1 MYTPVFSVHLKNIKS
16 TQSMRHAFHTF
27 LSLILLLAAC
37 QPRPELANAVN
48 PLIGTAY
55 NGHTFPGATVPFG
68 MVSPSP
74 DTGLNDW
81 QHCSGY
87 HRDDASILGF
97 SQTHMSGTG
106 APDMCDLLLMPVCG
120 DPVFEPGAPDNPEEG
135 YRAHFLHESESAR
148 PGYYAVTLDEDGIR
162 CEMTASERCAF
173 YRFSFQGPQQRPGLI
188 FDMLHG
194 NDGGIYEA
202 DVRCADERHIQ
213 GFRRSY
219 GFISNHVLYFWAELS
234 EPVAFWTGWVDGQ
247 ALPQGEAAE
256 RMSKLHVAVPTSKQL
271 LVRVGVSTVSC
282 EAARENLHSELQGKS
297 FGDVAKAAAAKWEAA
312 LSPIRASFPTPEQ
325 EETFYTALYH
335 TMVVPNLI
343 TDVDGSYR
351 GWDKE
356 VHRSAE
362 GDYYTNYSLW
372 DTYRAVHPLYNLI
385 CPERNVA
392 FIRSMLARYDQIG
405 MLPINEYGTCETFCM
420 IGYHS
425 VPVIADAIL
434 QDLGGFDYEKA
445 WAAMKSIAEDPDRG
459 VWPYKIY
466 GFIPSGLD
474 HSSVSKTLEY
484 AYDDWCMAQV
494 ARKLGKMDEAAY
506 FAGRA
511 GNYAN
516 VFDPS
521 VGFTRPRLEDGSW
534 KEPFNPLR
542 TAAHDQDFIEGN
554 AWQYTFYIPHDRA
567 RMVELYGGPEAFGA
581 KLDEMFA
588 TELSADDIVVPDVT
602 GLIGQY
608 AHGNEP
614 CHHVAYLYN
623 DAAQPWKTQEMV
635 ARIKR
640 EMYKAAPDG
649 LCGNDD
655 CGQMSAWYVFSAL
668 GFYPVAPGSGSFDIG
683 SPSVCTAV
691 LSLPGGGQFRIRTQ
705 TVDGGQIGLEDIYI
719 QGMTL
724 NGAPYSGT
732 TLALSEIRAGGELV
746 FTMGPEPAQ

>member
-1 MYTPVFSVHLKNIKS
+1 MKRTVPFFAICLALV
-16 TQSMRHAFHTF
+16 
-27 LSLILLLAAC
+27 LLCGCKQGPTLAGLVD
-37 QPRPELANAVN
+37 PM
-48 PLIGTAY
+48 IGTAY

-81 QHCSGY
+81 QHCAGY
-87 HRDDASILGF
+87 HHDDDWILGF

-120 DPVFEPGAPDNPEEG
+120 EPAFEPGDNTRKG

-148 PGYYAVTLDEDGIR
+148 PGYYAVTLDEDVIR

-173 YRFSFQGPQQRPGLI
+173 YRFTFQGPEQQPGLL

-202 DVRCADERHIQ
+202 DVRCTDDRHIE

-219 GFISNHVLYFWAELS
+219 GFISNHVWYFCAELS
-234 EPVAFWTGWVDGQ
+234 EPVAFWTGWADGH
-247 ALPQGEAAE
+247 ALEPGKASE
-256 RMSKLHVAVPTSKQL
+256 RMSKLHVAVPSQKPL
-271 LVRVGVSTVSC
+271 LVRIGVSTVSC
-282 EAARENLHSELQGKS
+282 EAARANLHAELDGKS
-297 FGDVAKAAAAKWEAA
+297 FGDIARAAALKWEEA
-312 LSPIRASFPTPEQ
+312 LSPIQASFAS
-325 EETFYTALYH
+325 EEEARIFYTALYH
-335 TMVVPNLI
+335 AMVVPNLI

-356 VHRSAE
+356 VHRCPE
-362 GDYYTNYSLW
+362 GAFYTNYSLW

-392 FIRSMLARYDQIG
+392 FIRSMLERYRQIG

-420 IGYHS
+420 IGYHA

-434 QDLGGFDYEKA
+434 QDLGGFDYEEA
-445 WAAMKSIAEDPDRG
+445 WTAMKAIAEDPDRG
-459 VWPYKIY
+459 VWPYKLFGY
-466 GFIPSGLD
+466 IPTGMD

-484 AYDDWCMAQV
+484 AYDDWCLSLV
-494 ARKLGKMDEAAY
+494 ARKLGKSEEADY
-506 FAGRA
+506 FAARA

-521 VGFTRPRLEDGSW
+521 VGFMRARNEDGSW
-534 KEPFNPLR
+534 KEPFSPLR

-554 AWQYTFYIPHDRA
+554 AWQYTFYVPHDRA
-567 RMVELYGGPEAFGA
+567 RMVALYGGPEAFGA

-588 TELSADDIVVPDVT
+588 TTLSADDIVVPDIT

-623 DAAQPWKTQEMV
+623 DALQPWKTQEIV
-635 ARIKR
+635 AQIKK
-640 EMYKAAPDG
+640 EMYSDDLDG

-655 CGQMSAWYVFSAL
+655 CGQMSAWYVWSAL
-668 GFYPVAPGSGSFDIG
+668 GFYPVCPGSGSFDIG
-683 SPSVCTAV
+683 SPSVRSATIA
-691 LSLPGGGQFRIRTQ
+691 LPGGHSFTIRTR
-705 TVDGGQIGLEDIYI
+705 TADGGQIGPEDIYI
-719 QGMTL
+719 QSITQG
-724 NGAPYSGT
+724 GAPFTET
-732 TLALSEIRAGGELV
+732 TLALSDILAGGEMV
-746 FTMGPEPAQ
+746 FTMGPAPKES